1 MSAKDCL
8 AAKAQLGLINRA
20 LAKEAA
26 DFFDSSRKKLDGTM
40 SAADADVQAGLR
52 MQEEMVAQLAR
63 KKENRARMAALA
75 VKLKDEIG
83 AFRNEKGVA
92 DPGRAMLRLI
102 TRDLADKTEG
112 VSNTWARAET
122 VEGVAHSIAEAYLER
137 TKPRLVP
144 LRRRANGERVIRAA
158 FGEAAEDADKVAWE
172 AADQAMDYLRR
183 RFNRA
188 GGAIKFRKEHG
199 PPQMSDMRA
208 VARVSSEEFRDVVR
222 PLLAPEKMY
231 HPQTGHLG
239 LSEADLDKLLPHL
252 HEKIR
257 TNGWAG
263 TTPTFTRA
271 RQSLANRRMDARFL
285 VFKDADSYFAYQ
297 GQFGTPDVHE
307 AITSHL
313 HGMSREIGQMEILG
327 PNPDAMITYLK
338 QVGERQ
344 AALEGLNTGT
354 LQRAHHTFDSI
365 HNEQTGAA
373 MVPVGG
379 REGFAAGFAATRN
392 VLVSAILG
400 SSAITGLTDLQT
412 RAMTRQMAGISNNFG
427 KRIRDIM
434 RLFVPRSPAD
444 RRLAVRQGLLAESYT
459 AQAHAQHRYIGET
472 VGPRWSRIWADVVL
486 RVSGLTPLTQSGR
499 HTFGLDMLGHFG
511 DYTGRSFTKLPD
523 ITQRMLSRYGID
535 AAQWARLSPND
546 LIEHGGT
553 NFLDMRKF
561 YETKE
566 DLAIKFH
573 ELILTERE
581 FAVPMKNPRARS
593 FYRFGKPGTIWGEV
607 SNNVAMLKTFPTMML
622 MLHVARL
629 FKSEM
634 TTKNRMV
641 LASELFV
648 GVTLFGTFAT
658 QMHEIARG
666 RDPRKMDDPG
676 LWLEGVLR
684 GGGGGII
691 GDFLFHDM
699 SQYGESWWKQL
710 GGPLTAASVDVANL
724 TLGNV
729 WQAANGQKPRVGRE
743 LARFLKRYTPGSSIW
758 WMRLA
763 LERKI
768 WDNLARLVDPEAT
781 KQFSR
786 RIRTRQK
793 DHDQQYWW
801 PPGQAEPSRKPD
813 LAEAVAPSRS

>member
-8 AAKAQLGLINRA
+8 LAKAQLGLINRE

-26 DFFDSSRKKLDGTM
+26 DLFDSTRQQLDGTM
-40 SAADADVQAGLR
+40 SAADADVQAGVR
-52 MQEEMVAQLAR
+52 MQDEMAAQLAR
-63 KKENRARMAALA
+63 KKENRARMADLA
-75 VKLKDEIG
+75 VKLQQEIG
-83 AFRNEKGVA
+83 AFRDEKGVA

-122 VEGVAHSIAEAYLER
+122 VEGVAHSIAEAFLDR
-137 TKPRLVP
+137 TKARWGGLHSGKPQV
-144 LRRRANGERVIRAA
+144 ERIIRAA
-158 FGEAAEDADKVAWE
+158 FGEAVEDVDQVAWE
-172 AADQAMDYLRR
+172 AADHAMDYLRR

-188 GGAIKFRKEHG
+188 GGAIKFRKDHG

-208 VARVSSEEFRDVVR
+208 VAKVSPEEFRAVVR

-231 HPQTGHLG
+231 HPQTGKLG
-239 LSEADLDKLLPHL
+239 LSEAELDQLLPHL

-263 TTPTFTRA
+263 TTPGFTRA
-271 RQSLANRRMDARFL
+271 RRSLANRRMDARFL

-297 GQFGTPDVHE
+297 GKFGSPDVHD

-354 LQRAHHTFDSI
+354 LGRAHRTFDSI
-365 HNEQTGAA
+365 YDEQTGAA

-379 REGFAAGFAATRN
+379 REGFASGFAAMRN

-400 SSAITGLTDLQT
+400 SSAITSLTDLQT
-412 RAMTRQMAGISNNFG
+412 RAMARTMAGIPNFG
-427 KRIRDIM
+427 KRIRDVT
-434 RLFVPRSPAD
+434 RLFVPRSQAD
-444 RRLAVRQGLLAESYT
+444 QRFAVRQMLLAES
-459 AQAHAQHRYIGET
+459 AAAHALGQHRYLGET
-472 VGPRWSRIWADVVL
+472 VGPRWSRLWADVVL

-499 HTFGLDMLGHFG
+499 HLFGLDMLGHFG
-511 DYTGRSFTKLPD
+511 DYVGRPFTKLPD
-523 ITQRMLSRYGID
+523 ATQRMLMRSGID
-535 AAQWARLSPND
+535 AAQWARLSPGD

-553 NFLDMRKF
+553 RFLDMRKF

-573 ELILTERE
+573 ELMLTERE
-581 FAVPMKNPRARS
+581 FAVPGKIPRSRAMW
-593 FYRFGKPGTIWGEV
+593 RFGKPGTFWGEV
-607 SNNVAMLKTFPTMML
+607 SNSVAMLKSFPTSMI
-622 MLHVARL
+622 MLHGMRL

-634 TTKNRMV
+634 PAQARLVM
-641 LASELFV
+641 ASQLFL
-648 GVTLFGTFAT
+648 GVTLFGMLAT
-658 QMHEIARG
+658 QMHELARG

-676 LWLEGVLR
+676 LWLEGILR

-691 GDFLFHDM
+691 GDFLLHDM

-710 GGPLTAASVDVANL
+710 GGPLIAFSVDVGNL

-729 WQAANGQKPRVGRE
+729 WQAANGQKPRVGRD
-743 LARFLKRYTPGSSIW
+743 LTRMLRRYTPGSSIW

-763 LERKI
+763 LERRI
-768 WDNLARLVDPEAT
+768 WDELARQVDPEAS
-781 KQFSR
+781 KQFNR
-786 RIRTRQK
+786 RTRTRQK
-793 DHDQQYWW
+793 EHDQRYWW
-801 PPGQAEPSRKPD
+801 PPGQSVPSREPN